1 MQPNDTIDDYQIY
14 EDLGRGGFATV
25 KRAVRKRD
33 NMEVAIKMVSC
44 LLTKRGCFW
53 TVVLS
58 CLVQQS
64 ADQCLFFTHS
74 LVPD

>member
-44 LLTKRGCFW
+44 LAFGPLGPSIDHLREREA
-53 TVVLS
+53 VS
-58 CLVQQS
+58 
-64 ADQCLFFTHS
+64 
-74 LVPD
+74 